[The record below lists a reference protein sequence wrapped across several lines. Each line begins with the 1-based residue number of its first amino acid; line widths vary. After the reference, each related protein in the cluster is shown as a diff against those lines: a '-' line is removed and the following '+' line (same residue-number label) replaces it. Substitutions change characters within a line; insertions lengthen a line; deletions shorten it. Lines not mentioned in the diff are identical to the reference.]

1 MSPQYYGAVDTL
13 KNMSVAIFF
22 SQLYI
27 FTPGMQIN
35 KKTKKILAMNLF
47 SGALNLILCYFFVKH
62 VGLNGASLASM
73 ISYIIFFVVY
83 LLVSQREV
91 RIPYNMEK
99 VIVPLLGL
107 FAVVGLNVFIM

>member
-1 MSPQYYGAVDTL
+1 
-13 KNMSVAIFF
+13 
-22 SQLYI
+22 
-27 FTPGMQIN
+27 
-35 KKTKKILAMNLF
+35 MNLF

-91 RIPYNMEK
+91 YVPYRLKKIIIPL
-99 VIVPLLGL
+99 VGLL
-107 FAVVGLNVFIM
+107 AVVGLNLVNG